1 MRWVLAS
8 LALVA
13 AAALFVAGTAWA
25 DDGSCPRVNK
35 GNFWA
40 QGCHQGGE
48 YVVEVGISGETPP
61 SYSPG
66 SPPSSGSGGQVPIDC
81 SSIRAPNL
89 SNWWVYNYCNGTAW
103 RPGPSGLLWDCAG
116 LVSLTGGA
124 TPLPLTEEQVQDF
137 LQACNLKQQ
146 AGSGG
151 QETPP
156 AQCYQEAR
164 SKLRPPAPVIGVN
177 PQLGLT
183 GLKSFFWLE
192 NYTDDMR
199 LSRTVSVA
207 CQIGEWR
214 GVSARIDAWVARYHW
229 SFGDGWGMDSV
240 TPGAPWPEWES
251 EIYHVYERSS
261 LQQPG
266 QKYLV
271 RVWAYWQGSFTV
283 TAEREN
289 CTPNAGG
296 GQTCTTERRNFG
308 PYSLGE
314 IAVIGRLPYPV
325 QQAQSVIQAPEE

>member
-1 MRWVLAS
+1 M
-8 LALVA
+8 
-13 AAALFVAGTAWA
+13 
-25 DDGSCPRVNK
+25 
-35 GNFWA
+35 
-40 QGCHQGGE
+40 
-48 YVVEVGISGETPP
+48 
-61 SYSPG
+61 
-66 SPPSSGSGGQVPIDC
+66 
-81 SSIRAPNL
+81 
-89 SNWWVYNYCNGTAW
+89 
-103 RPGPSGLLWDCAG
+103 
-116 LVSLTGGA
+116 SLTGSA
-124 TPLPLTEEQVQDF
+124 TDIPLTDEQVQDF
-137 LQACNLKQQ
+137 LRACNPEQQ

-164 SKLRPPAPVIGVN
+164 SKLRPPTPVIGVN

-199 LSRTVSVA
+199 LSRTVSVS
-207 CQIGEWR
+207 CQIGEWQ

-229 SFGDGWGMDSV
+229 SFGDGWGMDSA

-271 RVWAYWQGSFTV
+271 RVWAYWQGNFTV
-283 TAEREN
+283 TAERESCVTN
-289 CTPNAGG
+289 SDGSR
-296 GQTCTTERRNFG
+296 TCTTERRNFG

-314 IAVIGRLPYPV
+314 IAVIGRLSYPV